1 MVAAPRWGRASRVS
15 SPPAPRRLAEHHK
28 GPLSS
33 RQLRV
38 DPSTLPL
45 NNAQRAALGPLRR
58 SLDTY
63 GDLLVAEAVYHVV
76 SGRSEVAGAAMDAAT
91 GPTAP
96 PNLEVISTRRTGRGV
111 NTNVVVAL
119 PAADSPPV
127 AFDASP
133 GEIADSAV
141 AAFLAT
147 IVGRPPDS
155 ALGFGE
161 GTGLWRCFRSRLE
174 RAKLHAP

>member
-91 GPTAP
+91 GLTAP

-119 PAADSPPV
+119 PEVDEPPRSPWIP
-127 AFDASP
+127 AR
-133 GEIADSAV
+133 
-141 AAFLAT
+141 
-147 IVGRPPDS
+147 GR
-155 ALGFGE
+155 
-161 GTGLWRCFRSRLE
+161 
-174 RAKLHAP
+174 